1 MIKKQESE
9 DALRVSFS
17 SWNLYNIAARNSQRE
32 PTADILS
39 FLVQEI
45 NPSFQ
50 KSSFFSFSCESFPL
64 LQVPKLIKDFKL
76 LVAEKEKGILP
87 IN

>member
-1 MIKKQESE
+1 
-9 DALRVSFS
+9 VSFS
-17 SWNLYNIAARNSQRE
+17 SWNLYNIAARNSQNE
-32 PTADILS
+32 PPAAADILS